1 VLRTQLFKE
10 EWKRCFTNDE
20 GRPLGVGVEAQT
32 SNYLEL
38 QRLRVAVVNVKEK
51 AAQDAVMCGSSRRT
65 QVNH

>member
-1 VLRTQLFKE
+1 ME

-20 GRPLGVGVEAQT
+20 GRPLGVGVQAQT

-51 AAQDAVMCGSSRRT
+51 ARLDRVR
-65 QVNH
+65 